1 MNEART
7 ALQQVMKDVNSIIL
21 GKEEQVKQ
29 IILALLSG
37 GHVLLTDL
45 PGTGKTTLAETI
57 AREMEL
63 DYKRVQFTPDVLPSD
78 LTGFSMYQKET
89 EQFVYQPGSVFCNL
103 LLADEI
109 NRTSPKTQSALLE
122 VMEEGTVSVEGVTR
136 KVPSPFFVIATQNPE
151 GSAGTQ
157 PLPESQMER
166 FMICLSLGY
175 PDFDSELAMIMGKGG
190 RTAIETVKQNLD
202 IQTLQAVQKQVDE
215 VFAGEEVSAY
225 IVNLVRGTRVH
236 QRLLQGASPRA
247 GIALCQM
254 AKAAAWLD
262 GREFVMPKDVQEVFP
277 YVMGHRIRTDRSDE
291 ENQAEKAEI
300 LSEILTR
307 TKKPAMSKK

>member
-1 MNEART
+1 MSEART
-7 ALQQVMKDVNSIIL
+7 ALQQVMKDVNGVIL
-21 GKEEQVKQ
+21 GKEAQVKQ
-29 IILALLSG
+29 VILALLAG

-63 DYKRVQFTPDVLPSD
+63 DYNRVQFTPDVLPSD

-157 PLPESQMER
+157 LLPESQMDR

-175 PDFDSELAMIMGKGG
+175 PDFDSEVAMVMGKGG
-190 RTAIETVKQNLD
+190 RTAMGAVKQNID
-202 IQTLQAVQKQVDE
+202 IKTLQKVQKQVAE
-215 VFAGEEVSAY
+215 VFIGEEVSAY
-225 IVNLVRGTRVH
+225 IVNLVRASRVH
-236 QRLLQGASPRA
+236 QRLLLGASPRA

-262 GREFVMPKDVQEVFP
+262 ERDFVMPKDVQEVFP
-277 YVMGHRIRTDRSDE
+277 HVMGHRIRCGGSGE
-291 ENQAEKAEI
+291 AAQAEKEEI
-300 LSEILTR
+300 LAEILTR
-307 TKKPAMSKK
+307 TKKPAMGRK

>member
-7 ALQQVMKDVNSIIL
+7 ALQQMMDDVNGVIL
-21 GKEEQVKQ
+21 GKEQQVKQ
-29 IILALLSG
+29 VMMALLAG

-57 AREMEL
+57 AKEMEL
-63 DYKRVQFTPDVLPSD
+63 DYNRVQFTPDVLPSD
-78 LTGFSMYQKET
+78 LTGFSMYQKDT
-89 EQFVYQPGSVFCNL
+89 EEFVYQPGSVFCNL

-122 VMEEGTVSVEGVTR
+122 VMEEGTVSAEGATR
-136 KVPSPFFVIATQNPE
+136 KVPEPFFVIATQNPE

-157 PLPESQMER
+157 LLPESQMER

-175 PDFDSELAMIMGKGG
+175 PDFDSELSMVMGKGG
-190 RTAIETVKQNLD
+190 RGAARNIKPRFSGKEL
-202 IQTLQAVQKQVDE
+202 LAVQKQVSE
-215 VFAGEEVSAY
+215 VFICEEVSAY
-225 IVNLVRGTRVH
+225 IVNLVRATRIH
-236 QRLLQGASPRA
+236 QRLVQGASPRA
-247 GIALCQM
+247 GIALCRM

-262 GREFVMPKDVQEVFP
+262 GREFVMPKDVREVFFC
-277 YVMGHRIRTDRSDE
+277 VMRHRIRCGGSGEAAQT
-291 ENQAEKAEI
+291 EKEEI

-307 TKKPAMSKK
+307 TKKPAMGKK